1 MSKYFKFK
9 IIPQMNLFYRNIR
22 TNYIKT
28 SYVPKKINY
37 YTQYETRDSF
47 MNHFS
52 NKKDNLKFFKPDTY
66 IIPESNQ
73 NFYKISRNDQYEYRD
88 F

>member
-1 MSKYFKFK
+1 
-9 IIPQMNLFYRNIR
+9 MNLFYGNIR
-22 TNYIKT
+22 SCYIKT
-28 SYVPKKINY
+28 SNGPKKINY

-52 NKKDNLKFFKPDTY
+52 NKKDNLKFFKTDTY
-66 IIPESNQ
+66 LIPESNQ
-73 NFYKISRNDQYEYRD
+73 KFYKISRNDQYEYRD